1 MGASKREFTDGRE
14 FESKEE
20 LDQLYNNAQPN
31 KIDQIE
37 DLLKHALIHPYEQDS
52 ILREIRDGIEEE
64 RADELIEY
72 LYKNQICP
80 IQSGANYTQTDIKNK
95 LNKEL

>member
-20 LDQLYNNAQPN
+20 LEQLYNNAQPN
-31 KIDQIE
+31 KIYQIE
-37 DLLKHALIHPYEQDS
+37 QLLVTSIIDHPERVHIY
-52 ILREIRDGIEEE
+52 RELNNLSEE

>member
-1 MGASKREFTDGRE
+1 MGATAREFLNVRMSYID
-14 FESKEE
+14 E
-20 LDQLYNNAQPN
+20 LFNAEPH
-31 KIDQIE
+31 KINQIE
-37 DLLKHALIHPYEQDS
+37 DLLKNAIIQHEEKQEIYRELKS
-52 ILREIRDGIEEE
+52 IEDQ